1 MDYANSLMI
10 WNVGRYTFSLKIK
23 CFEDVV
29 FLVFM
34 KLLQI
39 LLDAIK
45 IFFLFFFILC
55 CIHKYFFYI
64 LYLIHKPFNQLHKS
78 NFHIFFTYCLM
89 PLRAC
94 KHIFIQ
100 HVLQITCFLLTLY
113 YFFMNRFRAVY
124 NAGSWSIRYAYQF

>member
-45 IFFLFFFILC
+45 IFFLFFF
-55 CIHKYFFYI
+55 YFM
-64 LYLIHKPFNQLHKS
+64 LHPQ
-78 NFHIFFTYCLM
+78 IFF
-89 PLRAC
+89 
-94 KHIFIQ
+94 
-100 HVLQITCFLLTLY
+100 LY
-113 YFFMNRFRAVY
+113 IVPYSQTF
-124 NAGSWSIRYAYQF
+124 